1 MDKNYLEELILKRYN
16 ITIIKEA
23 LVLNRRNLEN
33 KAEDQR
39 ENQIVLVLMVELLVE
54 WHKRKQFKL

>member
-1 MDKNYLEELILKRYN
+1 MDENYLEELILKRYD

-23 LVLNRRNLEN
+23 LVLDRRSLED

-39 ENQIVLVLMVELLVE
+39 ENQIVLVLAVELLVE
-54 WHKRKQFKL
+54 WRK